1 MKCPNFTDESNVRG
15 VTVLYWEQVPGASVP
30 CCKICKLETCQGVPA
45 DQSSLIAD

>member
-15 VTVLYWEQVPGASVP
+15 VTVLYWEAGARCVP